1 MKRIANILSILVLL
15 LAFSHNMS
23 ATRQVRDIIIIDKV
37 EHRLNKVLLHQLDS
51 VTYDALQKDL
61 NFEASSYSGNWR
73 GCISI
78 FEVKDNKLGSA
89 EKPGW

>member
-1 MKRIANILSILVLL
+1 MKRIANILSLLALL
-15 LAFSHNMS
+15 LTFSYNVS
-23 ATRQVRDIIIIDKV
+23 ATVQARDVIIIDKV
-37 EHRLNKVLLHQLDS
+37 EHKLNTNLLYQLDS
-51 VTYDALQKDL
+51 FTYDALQKDL

-73 GCISI
+73 GCIST

>member
-1 MKRIANILSILVLL
+1 MKRIANILSILALL
-15 LAFSHNMS
+15 LTFSYNVS
-23 ATRQVRDIIIIDKV
+23 ATVIIIDKV
-37 EHRLNKVLLHQLDS
+37 EHKLNTNLLYQLDS

-73 GCISI
+73 GCIST